1 MKKFYTVFGF
11 GFLLLSFW
19 SNTGFARIVYVGD
32 EMETIT
38 LSYGGPTIVRF
49 PTTVKTISQ
58 ASRFVI
64 GPADEDQPNYALISV
79 TPRFSQ
85 GEDKVTFIMSDGSII
100 NTKLVVVPKTAP
112 EKTDSFYDLK
122 RKDSLIEKASAD
134 DQTGAHVSELELM
147 KAMIRGDHVA
157 GYQVKKLIRTVDTK
171 VSGVNCQLVRIYTGA
186 KFNGYVFKITSDS
199 EDKDFVI
206 DVTKLTL
213 GSPNTAILSQIDEQN
228 ISGSK
233 ESDKPVF
240 LRIVAKPASVYY
252 NVNLPVAVVKKE
264 KEKEG

>member
-1 MKKFYTVFGF
+1 MRNFYKVFGF
-11 GFLLLSFW
+11 GFLLLSLW

-32 EMETIT
+32 QVETLT

-64 GPADEDQPNYALISV
+64 GPADEEQPNYALLSV
-79 TPRFSQ
+79 IPRFSQ
-85 GEDKVTFIMSDGSII
+85 AEDKVTFIMSDGSII

-122 RKDSLIEKASAD
+122 RKDSLIEKAEAG
-134 DQTGAHVSELELM
+134 DQTGERVSELELM
-147 KAMIRGDHVA
+147 KAMVRGDHVA
-157 GYQVKKLIRTVDTK
+157 GYQVKKLVRTVDTK
-171 VSGVNCQLVRIYTGA
+171 VSGVNCQLVRVYTGA
-186 KFNGYVFKITSDS
+186 KFNGYVFKITSDA

-213 GSPNTAILSQIDEQN
+213 GSPNTAILSQIDEQK
-228 ISGSK
+228 ISSSK
-233 ESDKPVF
+233 ENDKPVF

-252 NVNLPVAVVKKE
+252 NVNLPVAVVKKD

>member
-1 MKKFYTVFGF
+1 MKTFHKIFGA
-11 GFLLLSFW
+11 GVLLLSLW
-19 SNTGFARIVYVGD
+19 SNTGFARILYVGD

-38 LSYGGPTIVRF
+38 LSYGGPTIIRF

-58 ASRFVI
+58 ASRFAI
-64 GPADEDQPNYALISV
+64 GPADEEQPNYALISV

-100 NTKLVVVPKTAP
+100 NTKLVVAPKSAP

-122 RKDSLIEKASAD
+122 RKDSLIEKAEAN
-134 DQTGAHVSELELM
+134 DQTGERVSELELM

-186 KFNGYVFKITSDS
+186 KFNGYIFKISS
-199 EDKDFVI
+199 NAENRDFVI

-213 GSPNTAILSQIDEQN
+213 GSPNTAILSQIDESK
-228 ISGSK
+228 ISGS
-233 ESDKPVF
+233 EENEKPVF
-240 LRIVAKPASVYY
+240 LRIVAKPASVY
-252 NVNLPVAVVKKE
+252 
-264 KEKEG
+264 

>member
-1 MKKFYTVFGF
+1 MKSFNKVFGF
-11 GFLLLSFW
+11 GFLLLSLW

-32 EMETIT
+32 GMETIT
-38 LSYGGPTIVRF
+38 LSYGGPTIIRF

-64 GPADEDQPNYALISV
+64 GPADEEQPNYALISV

-100 NTKLVVVPKTAP
+100 NTKLIVVPKAIP

-122 RKDSLIEKASAD
+122 HKDSLIEKADSD

-147 KAMIRGDHVA
+147 KAMIRGDHVT

-171 VSGVNCQLVRIYTGA
+171 VDGISCQLVRVYTGS
-186 KFNGYVFKITSDS
+186 KFNGYVFKVSTAAK
-199 EDKDFVI
+199 DKDFLI

-213 GSPNTAILSQIDEQN
+213 GSPNTAILSQIDEEK
-228 ISGSK
+228 ISANEK
-233 ESDKPVF
+233 EDGHVF
-240 LRIVAKPASVYY
+240 LRIVAKPGSVYY
-252 NVNLPVAVVKKE
+252 NVNLPVAVVKKD

>member
-1 MKKFYTVFGF
+1 MKNFYKVFGF
-11 GFLLLSFW
+11 GFILLSLW

-64 GPADEDQPNYALISV
+64 GPADEEQPNYALMSV

-100 NTKLVVVPKTAP
+100 NTKLVVVPKAAP
-112 EKTDSFYDLK
+112 ENTDSFYDLR
-122 RKDSLIEKASAD
+122 RKDSLIEKAEAN
-134 DQTGAHVSELELM
+134 DQTGERVSELELM
-147 KAMIRGDHVA
+147 KAMIRGDHVS

-171 VSGVNCQLVRIYTGA
+171 VSGINCQLVRVYTGA
-186 KFNGYVFKITSDS
+186 KFNGYVFKISSNAD
-199 EDKDFVI
+199 DKDFVI

-213 GSPNTAILSQIDEQN
+213 GSPNTAILSQIDEQK
-228 ISGSK
+228 ISGNEK
-233 ESDKPVF
+233 TERPVF

>member
-1 MKKFYTVFGF
+1 MKLSQKALGIGVF
-11 GFLLLSFW
+11 LASIW
-19 SNTGFARIVYVGD
+19 SNVGFARIVYVGD

-58 ASRFVI
+58 ATRFAI
-64 GPADEDQPNYALISV
+64 TPADEEQPNYALLSV

-122 RKDSLIEKASAD
+122 RKDSLIENAEAN
-134 DQTGAHVSELELM
+134 DQTGERVSELELM

-157 GYQVKKLIRTVDTK
+157 GYQIKKLIRTIDTK
-171 VSGVNCQLVRIYTGA
+171 VSGVNCQLVRVYTGA
-186 KFNGYVFKITSDS
+186 KFNGYIFKISS
-199 EDKDFVI
+199 NAEGKDFEI

-213 GSPNTAILSQIDEQN
+213 GSPNTAILSQIDESK
-228 ISGSK
+228 ISGS
-233 ESDKPVF
+233 EENEKPIF

-252 NVNLPVAVVKKE
+252 DVNLPVAAVKKE
-264 KEKEG
+264 KEQGG